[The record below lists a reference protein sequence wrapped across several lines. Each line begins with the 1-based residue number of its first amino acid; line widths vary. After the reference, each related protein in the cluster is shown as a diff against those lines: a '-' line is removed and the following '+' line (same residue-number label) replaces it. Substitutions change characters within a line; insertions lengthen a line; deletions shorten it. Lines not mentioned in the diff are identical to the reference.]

1 MLSSAP
7 RMCVDIHPGK
17 LREVRFIPGIVGKSS
32 LCNFPPRGE
41 RYLYIQIFLFTVEIN
56 LNSAS

>member
-1 MLSSAP
+1 
-7 RMCVDIHPGK
+7 MCVDIHPGK

-32 LCNFPPRGE
+32 LCNFPLRGE
-41 RYLYIQIFLFTVEIN
+41 HYLYIQIFLFTVEIN